1 MGSSYLVTCHLV
13 RGTGKIAASIVL
25 RCCPIGRG
33 LRSQIV
39 WTPVVVLGLNLDR
52 RWLAPFTSIVEPVSA
67 VGVDSVF
74 LMSIVRG
81 RHEQSPG
88 GGSFGC
94 GPFLFLAVTAGLRHT
109 LYDYSCRRAVVCS
122 RSSYSWAECDYW
134 S

>member
-1 MGSSYLVTCHLV
+1 MARLSGPCRPIGSRSLG
-13 RGTGKIAASIVL
+13 RSWD
-25 RCCPIGRG
+25 GRG

-109 LYDYSCRRAVVCS
+109 FI
-122 RSSYSWAECDYW
+122 
-134 S
+134 